1 VVEERKSLCKREKT
15 HCQLRKDIWY
25 NCISLQ
31 TDADVMPCCY
41 RWIGKKDE
49 KLTEVE
55 ETIRLSAIQNSHVV
69 IPALVNN
76 NLPTSSECPYY

>member
-1 VVEERKSLCKREKT
+1 
-15 HCQLRKDIWY
+15 
-25 NCISLQ
+25 
-31 TDADVMPCCY
+31 MPCCY

-76 NLPTSSECPYY
+76 NLPTSSKCPYYKYI

>member
-1 VVEERKSLCKREKT
+1 LSIHDCLG
-15 HCQLRKDIWY
+15 
-25 NCISLQ
+25 
-31 TDADVMPCCY
+31 Y

-76 NLPTSSECPYY
+76 NLPTSQTFSFLYHREDFIQT